1 MTIYIFSGVFIYLII
16 GFVLFFLQ
24 RSMTFNKCG
33 KPQNPEKYGLYD
45 VKEIFIKTVD
55 DINLL
60 AWYKKPKKNNPL
72 LIYFHGNS
80 YDIGERAYRVK
91 RYINSEWGV
100 LLLAWRG
107 YSGNKGVPTEKNLYI
122 DGESAINWV
131 KNNTNIKFDNI
142 ILYGESLG
150 CGVAVQIG
158 TKHKFKSI
166 ILEAPFTSI
175 ADIGQKRFPIYPVK
189 YLTLDKFD
197 NLKKIN
203 NITSPILIIHGKK
216 DEIIP
221 FNHSL
226 KLFKKANFPKK
237 YLVIDEAMH
246 NNLYD
251 FYIDKKVIQFNSSL

>member
-100 LLLAWRG
+100 
-107 YSGNKGVPTEKNLYI
+107 
-122 DGESAINWV
+122 
-131 KNNTNIKFDNI
+131 
-142 ILYGESLG
+142 
-150 CGVAVQIG
+150 
-158 TKHKFKSI
+158 
-166 ILEAPFTSI
+166 
-175 ADIGQKRFPIYPVK
+175 
-189 YLTLDKFD
+189 
-197 NLKKIN
+197 
-203 NITSPILIIHGKK
+203 
-216 DEIIP
+216 
-221 FNHSL
+221 
-226 KLFKKANFPKK
+226 
-237 YLVIDEAMH
+237 
-246 NNLYD
+246 
-251 FYIDKKVIQFNSSL
+251 